1 MKLRELKNEE
11 LEPITEGEEGEEQG
25 PEVPEEPYTEE
36 PFVPS
41 EIPWTPAPEAMT
53 TAYPEEDLDGGEDWK
68 SVDQGV
74 LSDEDETPEESEEEE
89 GEQLPEEPVE
99 EEGDDGENYEGD
111 YEEGEEEEGDGAV
124 EEESSSQA
132 TEKKSPMKMF
142 SKIMAQRRNLM
153 KQFKKRKQHAL
164 RLLFKKTRE
173 QNPERED

>member
-11 LEPITEGEEGEEQG
+11 LELITEGEEGEEQG

-41 EIPWTPAPEAMT
+41 EIPPAPEAMT

-89 GEQLPEEPVE
+89 GEELPEEPVE

-124 EEESSSQA
+124 EEA

-164 RLLFKKTRE
+164 SLLFKKTRE